1 MMNNIYRCN
10 VALGGDIRHVVIK
23 DGVTVPEIAILKH
36 IHSDAVT
43 DICFTGKQDYASG
56 RERTRLTSR
65 YGEKV
70 ENVFGVY
77 GDLPLEI
84 SSLNLPPSTLEP
96 GAEPIGRFPKGGT
109 KKVKKQ
115 VTKHMEITEEVP
127 DDEPV
132 EAV

>member
-1 MMNNIYRCN
+1 M
-10 VALGGDIRHVVIK
+10 ALGGDIRHVVIK
-23 DGVTVPEIAILKH
+23 DGVTVREIAILKH
-36 IHSDAVT
+36 IHRDAVT
-43 DICFTGKQDYASG
+43 DICFTVKQDYDSG
-56 RERTRLTSR
+56 TERTRLTSR

-109 KKVKKQ
+109 KNVKKQ
-115 VTKHMEITEEVP
+115 VTKHMVITEEVP